1 MEDDVAAPTADS
13 VRPGAS
19 ERPER
24 RALAATQ
31 LAILQA
37 EAWASD
43 PSAYTLVSTVEAAGI
58 PDWPLLIDSVHRT
71 LRRHDVFSW
80 QLSLDTSYQL
90 ATAGGPGTGTTYEI
104 EQVDL
109 RDSSRPDADAAIQDR
124 LNLERGRAI
133 PLLQRSS
140 EPTTRVLLFR
150 LPAGQD
156 AGHAAVCSL
165 ITHHVLVDEYATELL
180 WIEVFR
186 RAAQHTTAEQYDRRF
201 AEWAAESVAAA
212 AVPTARQAAHEIL
225 RHLGQA
231 RLDPLPPHSPSPPGA
246 EPEPP
251 LRFTLPSALTT
262 TVAARAATMGL
273 PATALH
279 AAALLRVLA
288 KHTSGQDLAVR
299 VPMTRRRSVED
310 LESVGCYITS
320 LPVLVSQASGRYSLD
335 QAAMQWHHSL
345 RFTSDRAHADLAVL
359 RAGLASAPQISLA
372 FENRSGR
379 RRAHPITWSP
389 IPPPDSRPK
398 ADLAVFLSPGSRHHP
413 GDCRILWRPGVLNRR
428 AAQDLIDQFLTQLP

>member
-80 QLSLDTSYQL
+80 RLSLDTSYQL

-180 WIEVFR
+180 WNEVFR

-231 RLDPLPPHSPSPPGA
+231 RLDPLPRTARPLQARNPSRRCASPCRAPSPP
-246 EPEPP
+246 PLPP
-251 LRFTLPSALTT
+251 GPRQWASLPPPCTLPPCCAYWPSTP
-262 TVAARAATMGL
+262 AAR
-273 PATALH
+273 
-279 AAALLRVLA
+279 
-288 KHTSGQDLAVR
+288 
-299 VPMTRRRSVED
+299 
-310 LESVGCYITS
+310 
-320 LPVLVSQASGRYSLD
+320 
-335 QAAMQWHHSL
+335 
-345 RFTSDRAHADLAVL
+345 
-359 RAGLASAPQISLA
+359 
-372 FENRSGR
+372 
-379 RRAHPITWSP
+379 TWSYAY
-389 IPPPDSRPK
+389 R
-398 ADLAVFLSPGSRHHP
+398 
-413 GDCRILWRPGVLNRR
+413 
-428 AAQDLIDQFLTQLP
+428 